1 MNRTNVEFLKNQ
13 INRALAV
20 EAEIYSHFRID
31 FDPTEKA
38 DPKTNFDEIMTH
50 WALPKK
56 LNRDLSLDEV
66 CESLVTVHNEIP
78 LWIKLEKVELQKFYQ
93 LYISK
98 RFRKIKVIK
107 EWHKEN
113 EILPII
119 KKTTSQQSV

>member
-1 MNRTNVEFLKNQ
+1 MNRTNIEFLKTQ
-13 INRALAV
+13 INRALV
-20 EAEIYSHFRID
+20 DEAEIYSHFRID

-38 DPKTNFDEIMTH
+38 DPKTNLDAIMTH

-66 CESLVTVHNEIP
+66 CELLVTAHNEIP

-93 LYISK
+93 LFISK

-119 KKTTSQQSV
+119 EKTTY